1 MLCFQMHLTIMD
13 IASLP
18 SRTRN
23 NHQPGDNS
31 TQFHFFPSD
40 FLGGFAFNCWLHLV
54 TQRCLVILKID
65 DLGVKAGGRLDIP
78 AALTIW
84 DYRSKN
90 HLVIQSEK

>member
-23 NHQPGDNS
+23 HYQPGDNS

-40 FLGGFAFNCWLHLV
+40 FLGGFAFNCWIHLV
-54 TQRCLVILKID
+54 TQR
-65 DLGVKAGGRLDIP
+65 
-78 AALTIW
+78 
-84 DYRSKN
+84 
-90 HLVIQSEK
+90 